1 MKGVVRNRFREH
13 LLAFRVLLILPV
25 LPVLPVLSV
34 VSVCSSLPLLA
45 QTIPA
50 EGLVLRPDSTPVTGA
65 RVVLHRVGQVL
76 QGPLDSAST
85 DARGRFRFRFRAD
98 TSAIYLLS
106 ARHSGIEY
114 FSPPVHT
121 NPARPDTAI
130 RIIAYDTSSTA
141 PISVE
146 ARHLV
151 VSRPG
156 DDGSRNILDLI
167 VLRNAG
173 QRTRI
178 AVDSSRPTWI
188 WQLPRRTMGLELGE
202 SDVSPEA
209 VDRQGDSLIVTAP
222 IAPGEKQLT
231 LEYLVPAGQQVL
243 ELPLTEPVPMLNVLA
258 EETEVVV
265 SGGTLVFAD
274 SQTLQG
280 RSFRR
285 WTGTGPAGS
294 LVRVVLPGRPRAP
307 QWIVAALVAAVAVA
321 LALAGGRLITSR
333 ATKGA
338 STDELLERLAG
349 LDARYQGREA
359 EVAPDDWRQYQSE
372 RARLKSLLESSLAE
386 RGPSR

>member
-1 MKGVVRNRFREH
+1 M
-13 LLAFRVLLILPV
+13 
-25 LPVLPVLSV
+25 
-34 VSVCSSLPLLA
+34 
-45 QTIPA
+45 
-50 EGLVLRPDSTPVTGA
+50 
-65 RVVLHRVGQVL
+65 
-76 QGPLDSAST
+76 
-85 DARGRFRFRFRAD
+85 RGRFRFRFRAD
-98 TSAIYLLS
+98 TSALYLLS

-141 PISVE
+141 PVSVE

-156 DDGSRNILDLI
+156 EDGSRSILDLI

-178 AVDSSRPTWI
+178 AADSSRPTWI
-188 WQLPRRTMGLELGE
+188 GRLPRGTMGLELGE

-209 VDRQGDSLIVTAP
+209 VTREGDSLIVTAA

-231 LEYLVPAGQQVL
+231 LEYLVPAGRQVL
-243 ELPLTEPVPMLNVLA
+243 ELPLTEAVPMLNVLA

-265 SGGTLVFAD
+265 SGGTLEFAD

-285 WTGTGPAGS
+285 WTGAGPAGS
-294 LVRVVLPGRPRAP
+294 LLRVVLPGSPRAP
-307 QWIVAALVAAVAVA
+307 EWILAGLVAAVA
-321 LALAGGRLITSR
+321 LALAVAGWRL
-333 ATKGA
+333 ATRSA
-338 STDELLERLAG
+338 TRQLSADELLERLAG
-349 LDARYQGREA
+349 LDAHYLGREA
-359 EVAPDDWRQYQSE
+359 DVPANEWSHYQSE
-372 RARLKSLLESSLAE
+372 RVRLMSLLESSLAA
-386 RGPSR
+386 RRPSR

>member
-1 MKGVVRNRFREH
+1 MAGRAGRSLRRH
-13 LLAFRVLLILPV
+13 RTLLIGSLLFPV
-25 LPVLPVLSV
+25 LPILPSCPILS
-34 VSVCSSLPLLA
+34 A
-45 QTIPA
+45 QSTFA
-50 EGLVLRPDSTPVTGA
+50 EGRVVRPDSTPVAGV

-76 QGPLDSAST
+76 QGPLDSTNT
-85 DARGRFRFRFRAD
+85 DGRGRFRFRFRAD
-98 TSAIYLLS
+98 TSTIYLLS
-106 ARHSGIEY
+106 ARYSGIEY

-130 RIIAYDTSSTA
+130 RIIAYDTSSSA
-141 PISVE
+141 LISVE

-156 DDGSRNILDLI
+156 EDGSRNILDLI

-178 AVDSSRPTWI
+178 AADSSRPTWI
-188 WQLPRRTMGLELGE
+188 GALPRGTMGLELGE

-209 VDRQGDSLIVTAP
+209 VGREGDSLIVTAP

-231 LEYLVPAGQQVL
+231 LEYLVPAGHQVL
-243 ELPLTEPVPMLNVLA
+243 ELPFTEPVPMLNVLA
-258 EETEVVV
+258 EEADAAV

-285 WTGTGPAGS
+285 WTGAGPAGS
-294 LVRVVLPGRPRAP
+294 LLRVVLPGRPRAP
-307 QWIVAALVAAVAVA
+307 EWILAALVAAVAVA
-321 LALAGGRLITSR
+321 LAVAGWRFLTR
-333 ATKGA
+333 QKTPEV
-338 STDELLERLAG
+338 STDELLERVAG

-359 EVAPDDWRQYQSE
+359 EVSVAEWHQYQAE
-372 RARLKSLLESSLAE
+372 RARVKGLLENSLAA
-386 RGPSR
+386 RGPSQ

>member
-1 MKGVVRNRFREH
+1 
-13 LLAFRVLLILPV
+13 L
-25 LPVLPVLSV
+25 
-34 VSVCSSLPLLA
+34 
-45 QTIPA
+45 
-50 EGLVLRPDSTPVTGA
+50 DSTNT
-65 RVVLHRVGQVL
+65 
-76 QGPLDSAST
+76 DS
-85 DARGRFRFRFRAD
+85 RGRFRFRFRAD

-130 RIIAYDTSSTA
+130 RIIAYDTSSSA
-141 PISVE
+141 AISVE

-151 VSRPG
+151 ISRPG
-156 DDGSRNILDLI
+156 EDGSRKILDLI

-173 QRTRI
+173 QRTRV
-178 AVDSSRPTWI
+178 ARDSSRPTWVGA
-188 WQLPRRTMGLELGE
+188 LPRGTMGLELGE

-209 VDRQGDSLIVTAP
+209 VGREGDSLIVTAA

-231 LEYLVPAGQQVL
+231 LEYLVPAGHQVL
-243 ELPLTEPVPMLNVLA
+243 ELQFSEPVAMLNVLA
-258 EETEVVV
+258 EESDVIV

-285 WTGTGPAGS
+285 WTGEGPAGAV
-294 LVRVVLPGRPRAP
+294 LRVVLPGRGRAP
-307 QWIVAALVAAVAVA
+307 EWILAGLVAAVA
-321 LALAGGRLITSR
+321 LALAIAGGRLMLRR
-333 ATKGA
+333 ATPDA
-338 STDELLERLAG
+338 SADELLERLAG

-359 EVAPDDWRQYQSE
+359 DVPAEEWHRYQSE
-372 RARLKSLLESSLAE
+372 RGRLKSLLESSLAM

>member
-1 MKGVVRNRFREH
+1 MTGRWLGAH
-13 LLAFRVLLILPV
+13 LRPGFAFPLRVLIRL
-25 LPVLPVLSV
+25 VLPVLSV
-34 VSVCSSLPLLA
+34 LPVLHA
-45 QTIPA
+45 QSTLA
-50 EGLVLRPDSTPVTGA
+50 EGRVLRPDSTPVPGV

-76 QGPLDSAST
+76 QGPLDSTNT
-85 DARGRFRFRFRAD
+85 DGQGRFRFRFRAD
-98 TSAIYLLS
+98 TSTIYLLS

-121 NPARPDTAI
+121 NPARPDTRI
-130 RIIAYDTSSTA
+130 RIIAYDTSSMA

-156 DDGSRNILDLI
+156 EDGSRSILDLI

-178 AVDSSRPTWI
+178 AADSSRPTWI
-188 WQLPRRTMGLELGE
+188 GSLPHGTLGLELGE
-202 SDVSPEA
+202 SDLSPEA
-209 VDRQGDSLIVTAP
+209 VERQGDSLIVTAA

-231 LEYLVPAGQQVL
+231 LEYLVPAGHQVL
-243 ELPLTEPVPMLNVLA
+243 ELPFTESVPMLNVLT
-258 EETEVVV
+258 EEADAVV

-285 WTGTGPAGS
+285 WTGEGPAGS
-294 LVRVVLPGRPRAP
+294 RLRVVLPGRPRAP
-307 QWIVAALVAAVAVA
+307 EWILGALVAAVAIA
-321 LALAGGRLITSR
+321 LAVAGWYFLTRGRT
-333 ATKGA
+333 AGV
-338 STDELLERLAG
+338 STDELLERVAG

-359 EVAPDDWRQYQSE
+359 EVSVAEWRQYEAE
-372 RARLKSLLESSLAE
+372 RARLKGLLESALAA
-386 RGPSR
+386 RGPSQ

>member
-1 MKGVVRNRFREH
+1 MTGRAGRSLRRNRT
-13 LLAFRVLLILPV
+13 LLILILFPV
-25 LPVLPVLSV
+25 LPTFPALS
-34 VSVCSSLPLLA
+34 A

-50 EGLVLRPDSTPVTGA
+50 EGRVLRPDSTPVVGV

-76 QGPLDSAST
+76 QGPLDSTAT
-85 DARGRFRFRFRAD
+85 DGRGRFRFRFRAD
-98 TSAIYLLS
+98 SSTIYLLS

-141 PISVE
+141 TISVE

-156 DDGSRNILDLI
+156 EDGSRSILDLI

-178 AVDSSRPTWI
+178 AADSSRPTWVG
-188 WQLPRRTMGLELGE
+188 QLPRGTMGLELGE

-209 VDRQGDSLIVTAP
+209 IGRDGDSLIVTAA

-231 LEYLVPAGQQVL
+231 LEYLVPAGRQVL
-243 ELPLTEPVPMLNVLA
+243 ELLLTEPVPMLNVLA
-258 EETEVVV
+258 EEAEVVV

-285 WTGTGPAGS
+285 WTAARPAEG

-307 QWIVAALVAAVAVA
+307 EWILTALVTTVAIALVVA
-321 LALAGGRLITSR
+321 GWRLATQKATSR
-333 ATKGA
+333 A
-338 STDELLERLAG
+338 STDELLERIAG
-349 LDARYQGREA
+349 LDARYHGREA
-359 EVAPDDWRQYQSE
+359 EVPAEEWHRYLSE
-372 RARLKSLLESSLAE
+372 RARLKSLLEGSLAA
-386 RGPSR
+386 RGSSR

>member
-1 MKGVVRNRFREH
+1 VEKEGGILILSAAKD
-13 LLAFRVLLILPV
+13 LLYAVLVLFLLYAFPILPV
-25 LPVLPVLSV
+25 LS
-34 VSVCSSLPLLA
+34 A
-45 QTIPA
+45 QSTRA
-50 EGLVLRPDSTPVTGA
+50 EGLVLRPDSTPVAGV

-76 QGPLDSAST
+76 QGPLDSTNT

-98 TSAIYLLS
+98 SSTIYLLS

-130 RIIAYDTSSTA
+130 RIIAYDTSSSA

-156 DDGSRNILDLI
+156 EDGSRNILDLI

-173 QRTRI
+173 QRTKI
-178 AVDSSRPTWI
+178 AADSSRPTWI
-188 WQLPRRTMGLELGE
+188 GLLPRGTMGLELGE

-209 VDRQGDSLIVTAP
+209 VERQGDSLIVTAP

-231 LEYLVPAGQQVL
+231 LEYLVPAGHGVL
-243 ELPLTEPVPMLNVLA
+243 ELSLSEPVAMLNVLA
-258 EETEVVV
+258 EESGAVVT
-265 SGGTLVFAD
+265 GGTLVFAD

-285 WTGTGPAGS
+285 WTGAGPAGAV
-294 LVRVVLPGRPRAP
+294 LRVVLPGHRRAP
-307 QWIVAALVAAVAVA
+307 ESILAGLVAAVAVA
-321 LALAGGRLITSR
+321 LAVAGGRLMMKR
-333 ATKGA
+333 EKMAA
-338 STDELLERLAG
+338 SAEELLERLAG
-349 LDARYQGREA
+349 LDARYQYREQ
-359 EVAPDDWRQYQSE
+359 EVPADEWRQYQSE
-372 RARLKSLLESSLAE
+372 RARLKGLLESSLAA
-386 RGPSR
+386 RGRNR

>member
-1 MKGVVRNRFREH
+1 MMIQSVRCRRND
-13 LLAFRVLLILPV
+13 LPALPV
-25 LPVLPVLSV
+25 IPALS
-34 VSVCSSLPLLA
+34 A
-45 QTIPA
+45 QTNTA
-50 EGLVLRPDSTPVTGA
+50 DGRVLRPDSTPVAGV

-76 QGPLDSAST
+76 QGPLDSTNT
-85 DARGRFRFRFRAD
+85 DRRGRFQFRFRAD
-98 TSAIYLLS
+98 SSTIYLLS

-141 PISVE
+141 PVSVE

-156 DDGSRNILDLI
+156 EDGSRNILDLI

-178 AVDSSRPTWI
+178 GADSSRPTWVGP
-188 WQLPRRTMGLELGE
+188 LPRGTMGLELGE

-209 VDRQGDSLIVTAP
+209 VGREGDSLLVTAA

-231 LEYLVPAGQQVL
+231 LEYLVPAGRQVL
-243 ELPLTEPVPMLNVLA
+243 ELPLAEPVPMLNVLA
-258 EETEVVV
+258 EEAEVVV

-285 WTGTGPAGS
+285 WTAESPAGS
-294 LVRVVLPGRPRAP
+294 LVRIVLPGRPRAP
-307 QWIVAALVAAVAVA
+307 EWILAALVAAVAIA
-321 LALAGGRLITSR
+321 LALAGWRL
-333 ATKGA
+333 ATQKASPRA
-338 STDELLERLAG
+338 STDELLERIAG
-349 LDARYQGREA
+349 LDARYHGRVA
-359 EVAPDDWRQYQSE
+359 ETPAEEWRQYLSE
-372 RARLKSLLESSLAE
+372 RARLKGLLESSLAA
-386 RGPSR
+386 RGRSR

>member
-1 MKGVVRNRFREH
+1 MNGAVRNRSQAH
-13 LLAFRVLLILPV
+13 LVPLWALLILTVLPV
-25 LPVLPVLSV
+25 FPVLPVLS
-34 VSVCSSLPLLA
+34 A
-45 QTIPA
+45 QSIPA
-50 EGLVLRPDSTPVTGA
+50 EGLVLRPDSTPVAGV

-76 QGPLDSAST
+76 QGPLDSTNT
-85 DARGRFRFRFRAD
+85 DRRGRFRFRFRAD

-121 NPARPDTAI
+121 NPARPDTAM

-173 QRTRI
+173 QRTRVAI
-178 AVDSSRPTWI
+178 DSSRPTWI
-188 WQLPRRTMGLELGE
+188 GQLPRRTMGLELGE

-209 VDRQGDSLIVTAP
+209 VGRQGDSLIVTAP

-231 LEYLVPAGQQVL
+231 LEYLVPAGHQVL
-243 ELPLTEPVPMLNVLA
+243 ELPLTEAVPMLNVLT
-258 EETEVVV
+258 EETEAVVR
-265 SGGTLVFAD
+265 GGTLVFAD
-274 SQTLQG
+274 SQILQG

-307 QWIVAALVAAVAVA
+307 DWILAALVAAVAVA
-321 LALAGGRLITSR
+321 LAAAGWRLATRRVTPRG
-333 ATKGA
+333 
-338 STDELLERLAG
+338 STDELLERVAD

-359 EVAPDDWRQYQSE
+359 EVSAEEWRQYQSE
-372 RARLKSLLESSLAE
+372 RARLKGLLESSLAV
-386 RGPSR
+386 RGSSR

>member
-1 MKGVVRNRFREH
+1 MNSAVRNCFRAH

-25 LPVLPVLSV
+25 LPVVSVLS
-34 VSVCSSLPLLA
+34 A

-50 EGLVLRPDSTPVTGA
+50 EGRVIRPDSTAVAGV

-76 QGPLDSAST
+76 QGPLDSTNT
-85 DARGRFRFRFRAD
+85 DGRGRFRFRFRAD
-98 TSAIYLLS
+98 TSTIYLLS

-121 NPARPDTAI
+121 NPARPDTVI

-151 VSRPG
+151 ISRPG
-156 DDGSRNILDLI
+156 EDGSRKILDLI

-178 AVDSSRPTWI
+178 AADSFRPTWTGL
-188 WQLPRRTMGLELGE
+188 LPRGTMGLELGE

-209 VDRQGDSLIVTAP
+209 VGREGDSLIVTAA

-231 LEYLVPAGQQVL
+231 LEYLVPAGHQAL
-243 ELPLTEPVPMLNVLA
+243 ELPFTEPVPMLNVLA
-258 EETEVVV
+258 EEADAVV
-265 SGGTLVFAD
+265 SGGTLAFAD

-285 WTGTGPAGS
+285 WTGAGPAGS
-294 LVRVVLPGRPRAP
+294 LLRVVLPGRPRAP
-307 QWIVAALVAAVAVA
+307 EWILGALVAAVAVA
-321 LALAGGRLITSR
+321 LAVAGGHFLTRQKT
-333 ATKGA
+333 AGV

-359 EVAPDDWRQYQSE
+359 ELSLAEWRQYQAE
-372 RARLKSLLESSLAE
+372 RARLKGLLESSLAA
-386 RGPSR
+386 RGPSQ

>member
-1 MKGVVRNRFREH
+1 MMGRWFDTLPRSGFEFS
-13 LLAFRVLLILPV
+13 LGVLLLFVLPILPV
-25 LPVLPVLSV
+25 LPVLPLLS
-34 VSVCSSLPLLA
+34 A
-45 QTIPA
+45 QSIPA
-50 EGLVLRPDSTPVTGA
+50 EGLVLRPDSTPVSGV

-76 QGPLDSAST
+76 QGPLDSTNT
-85 DARGRFRFRFRAD
+85 DRRGRFRFRFRAD

-106 ARHSGIEY
+106 AQHSGIEY

-141 PISVE
+141 PVSIE

-178 AVDSSRPTWI
+178 ASDSARPTWI
-188 WQLPRRTMGLELGE
+188 GLLPRGTMGLELGE

-209 VDRQGDSLIVTAP
+209 VDRKGDSLIVTAP

-231 LEYLVPAGQQVL
+231 LEYLVPAGHSVL
-243 ELPLTEPVPMLNVLA
+243 ELALTEAVPMLNVLA
-258 EETEVVV
+258 EESDVVV

-285 WTGTGPAGS
+285 WSGTGPTGG

-307 QWIVAALVAAVAVA
+307 EWILSALVAAVAVV
-321 LALAGGRLITSR
+321 LAAAGWRLATRRPTVR
-333 ATKGA
+333 V
-338 STDELLERLAG
+338 STDELLERVAS
-349 LDARYQGREA
+349 LDVRYEGRKG
-359 EVAPDDWRQYQSE
+359 EVSPDEWSQYQLE
-372 RARLKSLLESSLAE
+372 RARLKSLLESSLAA
-386 RGPSR
+386 RGSSP

>member
-1 MKGVVRNRFREH
+1 M
-13 LLAFRVLLILPV
+13 
-25 LPVLPVLSV
+25 
-34 VSVCSSLPLLA
+34 
-45 QTIPA
+45 
-50 EGLVLRPDSTPVTGA
+50 
-65 RVVLHRVGQVL
+65 HRVGQVL
-76 QGPLDSAST
+76 QGPLDSTNT
-85 DARGRFRFRFRAD
+85 DSRGRFRFRFRAD
-98 TSAIYLLS
+98 TSIVYLLS
-106 ARHSGIEY
+106 ARHSSIEY

-156 DDGSRNILDLI
+156 EDGSRNILDLI
-167 VLRNAG
+167 VLRNDG

-178 AVDSSRPTWI
+178 ARDSSRPTWI
-188 WQLPRRTMGLELGE
+188 GSLPRGTMGLELGE

-209 VDRQGDSLIVTAP
+209 VGRDGDSLIVTAP

-231 LEYLVPAGQQVL
+231 LEYLVPAGHQVL

-258 EETEVVV
+258 EEAEALV

-285 WTGTGPAGS
+285 WTGAGPAGS
-294 LVRVVLPGRPRAP
+294 LLRVVLPGRPRAP
-307 QWIVAALVAAVAVA
+307 EWILAALVAAVA
-321 LALAGGRLITSR
+321 LALAAAGWRL
-333 ATKGA
+333 ATRQPTA
-338 STDELLERLAG
+338 SASPDELLERIAR
-349 LDARYQGREA
+349 LDARYEGREA
-359 EVAPDDWRQYQSE
+359 EVPADEWRQYQSE
-372 RARLKSLLESSLAE
+372 RARLKGLLESSLAA
-386 RGPSR
+386 RGSSR

>member
-1 MKGVVRNRFREH
+1 MTGRWFGTLLPSRFAFCLRFVV
-13 LLAFRVLLILPV
+13 LALFPVVPIL
-25 LPVLPVLSV
+25 S
-34 VSVCSSLPLLA
+34 A
-45 QTIPA
+45 QSIPA
-50 EGLVLRPDSTPVTGA
+50 EGLVLRPDSTPVRGV
-65 RVVLHRVGQVL
+65 RVVLHRVGQLL
-76 QGPLDSAST
+76 QGPLDSTTT
-85 DARGRFRFRFRAD
+85 DHRGRFRFRFRAD

-121 NPARPDTAI
+121 NPARPDTAL

-141 PISVE
+141 PISIE

-178 AVDSSRPTWI
+178 APDSARPTWI
-188 WQLPRRTMGLELGE
+188 GQLPRGTMGLELGE

-231 LEYLVPAGQQVL
+231 LEYLVPAGHPVL
-243 ELPLTEPVPMLNVLA
+243 ELPLTEAVPMLNVLA
-258 EETEVVV
+258 EESNVVV
-265 SGGTLVFAD
+265 SGGTLVYAD
-274 SQTLQG
+274 SQKLQG

-285 WTGTGPAGS
+285 WSGTGPTGG
-294 LVRVVLPGRPRAP
+294 LVRVVLPGRPQAP
-307 QWIVAALVAAVAVA
+307 EWFLSALVAAVAVA
-321 LALAGGRLITSR
+321 LAAAGWRLATRR
-333 ATKGA
+333 ATVRIT
-338 STDELLERLAG
+338 TDELLERVAN
-349 LDARYQGREA
+349 LDLRYDGRKDELSA
-359 EVAPDDWRQYQSE
+359 DEWRQYQVE
-372 RARLKSLLESSLAE
+372 RARLKSLLESSLAA

>member
-1 MKGVVRNRFREH
+1 M
-13 LLAFRVLLILPV
+13 
-25 LPVLPVLSV
+25 
-34 VSVCSSLPLLA
+34 LPLLFIFVIFFAHPVLA

-50 EGLVLRPDSTPVTGA
+50 QGRVLRPDSTPVAGV
-65 RVVLHRVGQVL
+65 RVVLHRVGQVR
-76 QGPLDSAST
+76 QGPVDSTNT
-85 DARGRFRFRFRAD
+85 DGRGRFRFRFRAD

-114 FSPPVHT
+114 FSTPVHT
-121 NPARPDTAI
+121 NPARPDTAL

-156 DDGSRNILDLI
+156 EDGSRNILDLI
-167 VLRNAG
+167 VLKNAG

-178 AVDSSRPTWI
+178 AADSSRPTWI
-188 WQLPRRTMGLELGE
+188 GRLPRGTLGLELGE

-209 VDRQGDSLIVTAP
+209 VGREGDSLIVTAA

-231 LEYLVPAGQQVL
+231 LEYLVPAGHQVL
-243 ELPLTEPVPMLNVLA
+243 KLPFTEPVAMLNVLA
-258 EETEVVV
+258 EEADAVV

-285 WTGTGPAGS
+285 WTGEAPAGS
-294 LVRVVLPGRPRAP
+294 LLRVMLPGRPRAP
-307 QWIVAALVAAVAVA
+307 EWILAALVAAVALA
-321 LALAGGRLITSR
+321 LALAGWHFLTRQKTAGL
-333 ATKGA
+333 
-338 STDELLERLAG
+338 STDELLERVAG
-349 LDARYQGREA
+349 LDAHYQGRQA
-359 EVAPDDWRQYQSE
+359 EVPVAEWRRYEAE
-372 RARLKSLLESSLAE
+372 RARLKALLESSLAA
-386 RGPSR
+386 RGPSQ

>member
-1 MKGVVRNRFREH
+1 MNRPAGNCLRVY
-13 LLAFRVLLILPV
+13 LVAFRVLLVLPV
-25 LPVLPVLSV
+25 LPVLPILS
-34 VSVCSSLPLLA
+34 A
-45 QTIPA
+45 QSIPA
-50 EGLVLRPDSTPVTGA
+50 EGRVLRPDSTPVTA
-65 RVVLHRVGQVL
+65 VRVVLHRVGQVL
-76 QGPLDSAST
+76 QGPLDSTRT

-141 PISVE
+141 PVSVE

-178 AVDSSRPTWI
+178 AIDSSRPTWVG
-188 WQLPRRTMGLELGE
+188 QLPRRTMGLELGE

-209 VDRQGDSLIVTAP
+209 VDRHGDSLIVTAP

-231 LEYLVPAGQQVL
+231 LEYLVPAGHQVL
-243 ELPLTEPVPMLNVLA
+243 ELPLTEAVPMLNVLA
-258 EETEVVV
+258 EETQVVV

-285 WTGTGPAGS
+285 WTGTGAAGTV
-294 LVRVVLPGRPRAP
+294 VRIVLPGRPRAP
-307 QWIVAALVAAVAVA
+307 EWILAALVAAVAIA
-321 LALAGGRLITSR
+321 LAVAGGRLITSR
-333 ATKGA
+333 ATKGP
-338 STDELLERLAG
+338 SSDELLERLAG

-359 EVAPDDWRQYQSE
+359 EVSADEWHEYQSE
-372 RARLKSLLESSLAE
+372 RARLKSLLESSLAV

>member
-1 MKGVVRNRFREH
+1 MNRPAGNRFRVY
-13 LLAFRVLLILPV
+13 LVAFRVLLVLAVFPV
-25 LPVLPVLSV
+25 LSVLPVLS
-34 VSVCSSLPLLA
+34 A
-45 QTIPA
+45 QSTRA
-50 EGLVLRPDSTPVTGA
+50 EGLVLRPDSTPVPGV

-76 QGPLDSAST
+76 QGPLDSTNT

-98 TSAIYLLS
+98 SSAIYLLS
-106 ARHSGIEY
+106 ARHSSIEY

-167 VLRNAG
+167 VLKNAG

-178 AVDSSRPTWI
+178 AADSSRPTWI
-188 WQLPRRTMGLELGE
+188 GSLPPGTMGMELGE
-202 SDVSPEA
+202 SDVSPDA
-209 VDRQGDSLIVTAP
+209 VSRQGDALIVTAP

-231 LEYLVPAGQQVL
+231 LEYLVPGGHQVL
-243 ELPLTEPVPMLNVLA
+243 ELRFTEPIPMLNVLA
-258 EETEVVV
+258 EEADAVV

-285 WTGTGPAGS
+285 WTGAGTAGGH
-294 LVRVVLPGRPRAP
+294 LRIVLPGGPRTP
-307 QWIVAALVAAVAVA
+307 EWILSALVAAVA
-321 LALAGGRLITSR
+321 LALAVAAWRQLTR
-333 ATKGA
+333 RRTVAA
-338 STDELLERLAG
+338 STDELLERIAG
-349 LDARYQGREA
+349 LDARYQGRHADVPADE
-359 EVAPDDWRQYQSE
+359 WRRYQTE
-372 RARLKSLLESSLAE
+372 RSRLKGLLESALAV
-386 RGPSR
+386 RGSTR

>member
-1 MKGVVRNRFREH
+1 M
-13 LLAFRVLLILPV
+13 
-25 LPVLPVLSV
+25 
-34 VSVCSSLPLLA
+34 
-45 QTIPA
+45 
-50 EGLVLRPDSTPVTGA
+50 DSTT
-65 RVVLHRVGQVL
+65 
-76 QGPLDSAST
+76 T

-130 RIIAYDTSSTA
+130 RIVAYDTSSTVRVT
-141 PISVE
+141 VE

-156 DDGSRNILDLI
+156 EDGSRNILDLI
-167 VLRNAG
+167 VLRNDG

-178 AVDSSRPTWI
+178 ASDSSQPTWVG
-188 WQLPRRTMGLELGE
+188 QLPPRTMGLELGE

-209 VDRQGDSLIVTAP
+209 VDRQGDSLIVTAAL
-222 IAPGEKQLT
+222 APGEKQLT
-231 LEYLVPAGQQVL
+231 LEYLLPAGQQVL
-243 ELPLTEPVPMLNVLA
+243 ELPLKEAVPMLNVLA
-258 EETEVVV
+258 EETDVVV
-265 SGGTLVFAD
+265 SGGTLAFAD

-285 WTGTGPAGS
+285 WTGTGPAGAR
-294 LVRVVLPGRPRAP
+294 VRIVLPGRHRAP
-307 QWIVAALVAAVAVA
+307 EWIVATLVAAVAIA
-321 LALAGGRLITSR
+321 LLLAGGRLFTSR
-333 ATKGA
+333 APKGGA
-338 STDELLERLAG
+338 STDELLERLAR

-359 EVAPDDWRQYQSE
+359 EVSADDWRQYQSE
-372 RARLKSLLESSLAE
+372 RSRLKDLLESSLAG